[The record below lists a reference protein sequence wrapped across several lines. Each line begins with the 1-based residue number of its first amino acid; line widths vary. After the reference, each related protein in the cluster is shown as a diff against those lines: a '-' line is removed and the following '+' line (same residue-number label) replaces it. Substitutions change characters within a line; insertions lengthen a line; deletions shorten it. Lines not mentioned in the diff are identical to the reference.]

1 MFTFRHKKRVLAS
14 QPLDIGGHK
23 GWLISDYVT
32 YRRTDLKATGDVVTV
47 AVVDTG
53 RSAPGV
59 LFMSV
64 PNTNRKLW
72 PDINFVVRSLRVS

>member
-1 MFTFRHKKRVLAS
+1 
-14 QPLDIGGHK
+14 
-23 GWLISDYVT
+23 
-32 YRRTDLKATGDVVTV
+32 VVTV

-53 RSAPGV
+53 KSSPGV

-64 PNTNRKLW
+64 PNTSRKLW